1 MPILHHF
8 DDHLIIS
15 QILPLDFVFGTK
27 NYNFNFLE
35 LMRKGYSCG
44 DDKCSG

>member
-1 MPILHHF
+1 MPILDHF

-27 NYNFNFLE
+27 NYNFLE
-35 LMRKGYSCG
+35 LMRKEYSYG
-44 DDKCSG
+44 DDSVLAK